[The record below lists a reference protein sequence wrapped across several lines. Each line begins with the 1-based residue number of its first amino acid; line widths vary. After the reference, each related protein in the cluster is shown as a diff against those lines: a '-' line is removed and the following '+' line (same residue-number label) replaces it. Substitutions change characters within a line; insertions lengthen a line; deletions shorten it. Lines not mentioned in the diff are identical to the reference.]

1 MQPLRLSCICSQSF
15 TIIQNQTYLRVDNLK
30 KLKWLS
36 NSQDITKIPLNAIVD
51 KSSTGMSRLGK
62 TSISLSLQRAG
73 KALGMEPLAVQRA
86 QEEHSTASNLLLETR
101 SSMGKLPKLM
111 MKMCVLQT

>member
-1 MQPLRLSCICSQSF
+1 MTNKSLTLLSSKRRKPISLHQVLTSSLILLSSEIEERLVI
-15 TIIQNQTYLRVDNLK
+15 
-30 KLKWLS
+30 
-36 NSQDITKIPLNAIVD
+36 
-51 KSSTGMSRLGK
+51 SSTGMSRLGK

-111 MKMCVLQT
+111 MKMCVPQT

>member
-1 MQPLRLSCICSQSF
+1 MHQVLTSSLILLSSEIEERLVI
-15 TIIQNQTYLRVDNLK
+15 
-30 KLKWLS
+30 
-36 NSQDITKIPLNAIVD
+36 
-51 KSSTGMSRLGK
+51 SSTGMSRLGK

-73 KALGMEPLAVQRA
+73 KALGMEPLAVQRV